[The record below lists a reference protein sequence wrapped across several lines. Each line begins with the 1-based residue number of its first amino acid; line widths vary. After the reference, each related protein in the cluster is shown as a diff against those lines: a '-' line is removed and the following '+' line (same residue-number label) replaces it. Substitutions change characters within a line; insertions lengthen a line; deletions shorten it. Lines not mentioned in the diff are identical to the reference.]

1 MYSIQKDFLQ
11 MAIYEGN
18 NSGKLLIINNTGK
31 IVSETTLTDSATTP
45 LGSLWKLF
53 VYIYLADNRLYPPPY
68 VCRGNHPDEVFCC
81 QPGDNIRMDEALSRS
96 CGLFFDPVRL
106 GITSDKWKDYWTN
119 TVKIEFYWL
128 NELNTLQP
136 ETVIPVKEL
145 LVALYQ
151 INKLRFA
158 LNKTHSVLSKVV
170 IDGTGKGVVRHL
182 GNTVKIKTFT
192 WNHPYENETFIGGF
206 AGWLNDGATIW
217 ATGVGTSNEILSD
230 WSKKIAQY
238 LDRQPLNYSKEFVK
252 VRFFDR
258 YPIEKIIELPM
269 QKEIKP
275 TLSTRLET
283 GPLNGQFRIMFKNGN
298 SLEFRSSDNLY
309 YEKEGKTPVIFGIFD
324 VNDYVARVIDR
335 EIKTEPTEAAKAF
348 AIVIR
353 TYLAQNAKHEHGYVS
368 IPDSTRFQ
376 RVSIHPPTQEAKRL
390 SYWTDALVISGVSSV
405 QYHETRSSLNVLSWE
420 QAKKLARKGY
430 YFDKILQTAYP
441 GGKIGIMELKRN
453 QECERLAH
461 VESWLQAKSQK
472 WQLYLMTKPGYEP
485 SDHIAV
491 CRLHSGSPYADFD
504 ENRIF
509 TRSFQSIEDK
519 ITLTHEYLHLSFK
532 NHPLGR
538 DEDFIEQ
545 TAKTLVLYEEELYDQ
560 L

>member
-1 MYSIQKDFLQ
+1 MDYIQQDSLQ
-11 MAIYEGN
+11 IAFYDGRD
-18 NSGKLLIINNTGK
+18 SFRLLLIDNTGK
-31 IVSETTLTDSATTP
+31 IASETTLTDSTTTP

-53 VYIYLADNRLYPPPY
+53 VYIYLADNRIFPPPY
-68 VCRGNHPDEVFCC
+68 ICTGNHPDEVFCC
-81 QPGDNIRMDEALSRS
+81 QPGDSIQMDEALYHS

-106 GITSDKWKDYWTN
+106 GITSDSWKDYWTN
-119 TVKIEFYWL
+119 TVRIDFHWL
-128 NELNTLQP
+128 NGLHTLQP

-158 LNKTHSVLSKVV
+158 LSKTHSVLSKVV
-170 IDGTGKGVVRHL
+170 LEGTAKGAVRHL

-192 WNHPYENETFIGGF
+192 WNHPSENETFIGGF
-206 AGWLNDGATIW
+206 AGWLNDGAAIW
-217 ATGVGTSNEILSD
+217 AAGIGTSNEILSR
-230 WSKKIAQY
+230 WSRKIAQY

-252 VRFFDR
+252 VRFFEQ
-258 YPIEKIIELPM
+258 YPIEKIVELPVP
-269 QKEIKP
+269 KEANP
-275 TLSTRLET
+275 TPATRLRT

-309 YEKEGKTPVIFGIFD
+309 YEKEGKTPVIFGIFG

-353 TYLAQNAKHEHGYVS
+353 TYLVQNAKHAPGYFY

-376 RVSIHPPTQEAKRL
+376 RVSIHPPTQEAKGL
-390 SYWTDALVISGVSSV
+390 SYWTDALVITGVSSV
-405 QYHETRSSLNVLSWE
+405 RYHQTRSSLNVLSWE
-420 QAKKLARKGY
+420 HAKKLAHEGY
-430 YFDKILQTAYP
+430 YFDKILQAAYP

-472 WQLYLMTKPGYEP
+472 WRLYLMTKPGYEP
-485 SDHIAV
+485 LDHIAV
-491 CRLHSGSPYADFD
+491 CRLRSGSPYADFD

-509 TRSFQSIEDK
+509 TRSFQNIEDQ
-519 ITLTHEYLHLSFK
+519 ITLTHEYLHLTFK

-538 DEDFIEQ
+538 DEEFIEQ
-545 TAKTLVLYEEELYDQ
+545 TAKTLVLHEEELYDQ
-560 L
+560 F